1 MPQLTILAPLDQSS
15 RDRVILP
22 HLRHISEA
30 TGATIHLLHV
40 ISGIKAMEPQAARAA
55 ESYINAF
62 ESQLRA
68 QGVDV
73 HGIVRKGDPAQE
85 IVRVAEEYKVDGIVM
100 ATRGRRGL
108 QRVMLGSVT
117 DDVMSTCPCPVTLV
131 NEAMASGALDETVW
145 TQSSY
150 MAGMI
155 WNQVAR
161 GLLSEEQ
168 ATARMERMEAM
179 GLDHDVLRHTYAALR
194 QSGAP
199 ASWLDIDFQE
209 ETLEQFA
216 PELLPK
222 DEEPA
227 EKPAA

>member
-1 MPQLTILAPLDQSS
+1 MPKIAVLAPLDQSS
-15 RDRVILP
+15 RDRIALP
-22 HLRHISEA
+22 KLKQIAEDCRA
-30 TGATIHLLHV
+30 TSYLLHV

-55 ESYINAF
+55 ESYVDAF

-68 QGVDV
+68 QGADV
-73 HGIVRKGDPAQE
+73 HGIVRKGDPAEE
-85 IVRVAEEYKVDGIVM
+85 ITRVADEYKVDRIVM
-100 ATRGRRGL
+100 VTRGRRGL
-108 QRVMLGSVT
+108 KRLVLGSVT
-117 DDVMSTCPCPVTLV
+117 DDVISKCPYPVLLL
-131 NEAMASGALDETVW
+131 NEETSSGALDETVW

-161 GLLSEEQ
+161 GLLSEEE
-168 ATARMERMEAM
+168 ATAQMEHMVAM
-179 GLDHDVLRHTYAALR
+179 GLDHDVLHHTYTTLR

-199 ASWLDIDFQE
+199 ASWLDIDFQQ

-227 EKPAA
+227 A

>member
-1 MPQLTILAPLDQSS
+1 MLAPLDQSS

-22 HLRHISEA
+22 HLRRIAEA

-40 ISGIKAMEPQAARAA
+40 ISGLKAMEPQAARAA
-55 ESYINAF
+55 ESYIDAF

-73 HGIVRKGDPAQE
+73 RGIVRKGDPAEE
-85 IVRVAEEYKVDGIVM
+85 IVRVADEYKVDGIVM
-100 ATRGRRGL
+100 STRGRRGL
-108 QRVMLGSVT
+108 KRVMLGSVA
-117 DDVMSTCPCPVTLV
+117 DEVMSTCPYPVTLV
-131 NEAMASGALDETVW
+131 NEATASGALDETVW

-168 ATARMERMEAM
+168 AKAKMEHLEAA
-179 GLDHDVLRHTYAALR
+179 GLDHDVLQHTYASLR
-194 QSGAP
+194 QSGSP
-199 ASWLDIDFQE
+199 ASWLDLDFQQ

-216 PELLPK
+216 PDLLPK
-222 DEEPA
+222 DEKPA